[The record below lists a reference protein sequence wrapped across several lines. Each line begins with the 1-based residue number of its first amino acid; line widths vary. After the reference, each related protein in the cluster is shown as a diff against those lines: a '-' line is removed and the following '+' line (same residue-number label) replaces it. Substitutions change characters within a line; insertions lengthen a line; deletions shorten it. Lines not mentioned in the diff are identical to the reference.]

1 VLVEPGA
8 ELSAEAFLVRR
19 GGQVHGA
26 GPA

>member
-8 ELSAEAFLVRR
+8 ELRAEAFLVRR
-19 GGQVHGA
+19 GRHVHGA